1 MIRAGRLATMPP
13 MDGRDAHDLA
23 RGIRLQE
30 FGKTRPGQIPDA
42 LVEPAWPGVR
52 VIASV
57 AGGRATLWYEGQEL
71 DERPE
76 VAAALARVAASARLD
91 GAILEAYLTKQA
103 ATEGVG
109 VQTMAPHY
117 PGVGSA
123 ITLLFVGGRR
133 ERDLQIKDEQVREH
147 AEEIF
152 AEDEIVNLVVVD
164 LLWLDGQWLLDVPLL
179 ERRRVLESIVPA
191 EQLVRPGLYRR
202 EPLGSWIESWR
213 AQGFRGM
220 TFKSANS
227 RYRPGETADD
237 WTLTDLPRR

>member
-1 MIRAGRLATMPP
+1 
-13 MDGRDAHDLA
+13 MDGRNAHDLA
-23 RGIRLQE
+23 REIRVQE
-30 FGKTRPGQIPDA
+30 FGRTRPGEIPEA

-57 AGGRATLWYEGQEL
+57 ANGRALLWYEGEQL

-76 VAAALARVAASARLD
+76 VTAALARAAGRESPE
-91 GAILEAYLTKQA
+91 GAIFEGYLTKQA

-109 VQTMAPHY
+109 VQTMAPQY
-117 PGVGSA
+117 PSVGSA
-123 ITLLFVGGRR
+123 ITRLFIGGRR
-133 ERDLQIKDEQVREH
+133 ERDLQVKEEQVQEH
-147 AEEIF
+147 AEELF
-152 AEDEIVNLVVVD
+152 SADEVVNLVVVD

-179 ERRRVLESIVPA
+179 ERKRVLESIVPA
-191 EQLVRPGLYRR
+191 EQLVRPSPYRR

>member
-1 MIRAGRLATMPP
+1 MEGP
-13 MDGRDAHDLA
+13 DAHDLA
-23 RGIRLQE
+23 REFRVQE
-30 FGKTRPGQIPDA
+30 FGRTRPGEIPEA
-42 LVEPAWPGVR
+42 LVEPAWPGLR

-57 AGGRATLWYEGQEL
+57 ADGRATLWYEGEIF

-76 VAAALARVAASARLD
+76 VAAALARASEPESPQ
-91 GAILEAYLTKQA
+91 GAILEGYLTKQA

-109 VQTMAPHY
+109 VQTMAPQY

-123 ITLLFVGGRR
+123 ITRLFVGGRR
-133 ERDLQIKDEQVREH
+133 ERDLQVKDEQVQER

-152 AEDEIVNLVVVD
+152 GEDDIVNLVVVD

-179 ERRRVLESIVPA
+179 ERKRVLESIVPA
-191 EQLVRPGLYRR
+191 EQLIRPSPYRR

-220 TFKSANS
+220 TFKGANS